1 MVKLAQ
7 DQSALTVLQAITI
20 ERNIALSTQETDQV
34 RSQIHEVADP
44 IAQEH
49 GLVVD
54 DVTVRRAGRR
64 QLVTITVDLPSDQV
78 GSADLDTVAV
88 VSRAVSALLDE
99 AAFIGDDAYVLE
111 VSTPGADRPLTKR
124 HHWLRARTRLV
135 TVVGTDGTQS
145 KGRLVDV
152 TDDGVVLA
160 ADDSETV
167 KPWEDV
173 AKGRIELEFK
183 KPGKTTRKAKKSAQE
198 D

>member
-1 MVKLAQ
+1 M
-7 DQSALTVLQAITI
+7 
-20 ERNIALSTQETDQV
+20 STQETDQV